1 VSVVV
6 SLAVAHSP
14 HDSGIR
20 QIAALS
26 ARLAYLFMCLTL
38 SWGVF
43 TATGWINRI
52 TGRPAVRST
61 HLVFAT
67 FTIAFGVLHATAFLF
82 LTDGNELY
90 SPIML
95 IVPMVSGGLLRWG
108 FGIIGIELMIAI
120 AITAGLQHRVRY
132 RKWLRFHQL
141 GYIAVALT
149 IVHSWLGA
157 AANGHLELLWLGGLT
172 LLAPVVLLS
181 VLRFTP
187 SRMLAAAGLI
197 SG

>member
-1 VSVVV
+1 MNVVV
-6 SLAVAHSP
+6 SAAVAHSA
-14 HDSGIR
+14 HDSGVR
-20 QIAALS
+20 QIAALA

-52 TGRPAVRST
+52 TGRTAVRST

-67 FTIAFGVLHATAFLF
+67 FTIAFGVLHAVSFLF
-82 LTDGNELY
+82 LTDSNELF
-90 SPIML
+90 SPVML
-95 IVPMVSGGLLRWG
+95 LVPLVSGGLLRWAL
-108 FGIIGIELMIAI
+108 GIIGIELMIAI
-120 AITAGLQHRVRY
+120 AITAGLQHRVNY
-132 RKWLRFHQL
+132 RRWLRFHQV
-141 GYIAVALT
+141 GYIAVGLT
-149 IVHSWLGA
+149 VVHSWLGA
-157 AANGHLELLWLGGLT
+157 IANGHLELLWLAGLT
-172 LLAPVVLLS
+172 LLAPVILLC